1 MVELALATIAL
12 VAIITVSLRVENTV
26 KKLGSFM
33 GIGLAAVAY
42 LWTQG
47 EIGRH
52 VVHEVFAVDYV
63 QFIPIPVATVLIAC
77 LGLIALDVQKGARL
91 GWFLFLACPFIGN
104 VGTTWALVPAGLS
117 LAVVLQRVYP
127 DRWFRILIAVCA
139 FSMNFLALGTLAA
152 DPPQA
157 YWAVKSATEGRPFS
171 FFFPLGQFWPY
182 IGITMC
188 VYYVTLRR
196 FGVGFGNPTN
206 LLLVRPASWP
216 KFLFGLVIAGCVIAA
231 VTLFRGY
238 GVTAFLGTI
247 CMLVALSSLAFGHH
261 ERHATVHWVAET
273 MTVFV
278 AFFGVVALA
287 HAGLH
292 HLHIENQV
300 MTGVVVIMTLFADN
314 AAAFAAGYPQF
325 HPRSQEYQV
334 WYNLFNAVTYGG
346 ISPLGNGPQIALFLI
361 IFVNRKMTTPGEVFV
376 TWFKEACVF
385 MPYLLVWTLG
395 MTCLIELGFRPTP
408 AIQLLVGIVAMT
420 TCFQCMDLE
429 RLFRPYVDE
438 VNGDDVPAPETEVAP
453 EETADAM
460 A

>member
-1 MVELALATIAL
+1 MFELFFASVAL
-12 VAIITVSLRVENTV
+12 VAIVLVSLKVEHTG
-26 KKLGSFM
+26 KKLAAFM
-33 GIGLAAVAY
+33 GIGLAAAGY
-42 LWTQG
+42 LWCDP
-47 EIGRH
+47 EVGRH
-52 VVHEVFAVDYV
+52 VAHEVFAVDYA

-91 GWFLFLACPFIGN
+91 GWFLLVACPLIGN
-104 VGTTWALVPAGLS
+104 SGTTWALVPAGLS
-117 LAVVLQRVYP
+117 LGIVLQRVYP

-139 FSMNFLALGTLAA
+139 FSMNFLALGTLVA

-157 YWAVKSATEGRPFS
+157 YWAVKAATGGKPLG
-171 FFFPLGQFWPY
+171 FFFPLSQFWPY
-182 IGITMC
+182 ILISMC

-196 FGVGFGNPTN
+196 FGVGFGSPKN
-206 LLLVRPASWP
+206 LLLIRPASWP
-216 KFLFGLVIAGCVIAA
+216 KFFYGLAIAGCVIAS
-231 VTLFRGY
+231 VTLFQGY
-238 GVTAFLGTI
+238 GVTAFLGTV
-247 CMLVALSSLAFGHH
+247 CALVALSSLAFGHH

-300 MTGVVVIMTLFADN
+300 MTAVVVVMTLFADN

-325 HPRSQEYQV
+325 QPLSGEYQV
-334 WYNLFNAVTYGG
+334 WYNLFNAVAYGG

-361 IFVNRKMTTPGEVFV
+361 ILVNRKMTTPGEVFV

-385 MPYLLVWTLG
+385 APYLLVWTLG
-395 MTCLIELGFRPTP
+395 MTCLIELGFKPTP
-408 AIQLLVGIVAMT
+408 AIQLLVGIIAMT

-429 RLFRPYVDE
+429 RLFRPYVDDT
-438 VNGDDVPAPETEVAP
+438 NGDDVAAPETIVAP
-453 EETADAM
+453 EEAADAM